1 MRVLILDPWGVNGPA
16 KYLNGLA
23 YGVSESAEV
32 SLFTNFYFKK
42 TTHANFKSYNIFF
55 RFSEKRKKN
64 LARKIIRGAEYILG
78 YMKIFRYLKRMEEFD
93 VIHINW
99 LLMYKLDV
107 FFLKKLHCYCKKI
120 VYTAHNIKPHI
131 DGERYKLEL
140 NSIYQEVDKIVLHG
154 DEIKKEFIQSFPQ
167 YSDKVYLQ
175 YHGADVNAD
184 TKYNISK
191 VPIDIQKKITDCHKV
206 YLFIGSLFY
215 NKGIDRVIPFW
226 DKVTK
231 NSLLIIAGKVEN
243 NYKEFYAAKENY
255 SGNHILFLDYYISD
269 NLLNYLTNIADVL
282 LLPYR
287 HASMSGVVFTAAD
300 FSKPIVCTKT
310 GSIHEYVNENM
321 AFIVDNKTDALQSII
336 QTIDSNY
343 SKEEL
348 KRMGECLKTHIQ
360 DICNWKNIGKKLVEE
375 CYSA

>member
-1 MRVLILDPWGVNGPA
+1 MRVLVLDPWGVNGPS
-16 KYLNGLA
+16 KYLNGLV
-23 YGVSESAEV
+23 YGLSESAEV
-32 SLFTNFYFKK
+32 YLFTNYYFKK
-42 TTHANFKSYNIFF
+42 TTNASFQVHNIFF
-55 RFSEKRKKN
+55 KLSEKMKN
-64 LARKIIRGAEYILG
+64 GMARKLIRGAEYIIG
-78 YMKIFRYLKRMEEFD
+78 YLKIFCFLKKMKEFD

-99 LLMYKLDV
+99 LLMYNMDV
-107 FFLKKLHCYCKKI
+107 LFLKRLHRYCKKI
-120 VYTAHNIKPHI
+120 VYTAHNVEPHI
-131 DGERYKLEL
+131 EGERYKTEL
-140 NSIYQEVDKIVLHG
+140 DRIYQEVDKIVLHG
-154 DEIKKEFIQSFPQ
+154 EGIKNEFMHIFPK
-167 YSDKVYLQ
+167 YSEKVYLQ
-175 YHGADVNAD
+175 HHGADIGVD

-231 NSLLIIAGKVEN
+231 NSLLIIAGKAEN
-243 NYKEFYAAKENY
+243 SYKEFYTAKGNY
-255 SGNHILFLDYYISD
+255 SGNHILFLDYYIPD
-269 NLLNYLTNIADVL
+269 NLLNYLANNADVL

-348 KRMGECLKTHIQ
+348 KRMGECLKAHIQ

>member
-1 MRVLILDPWGVNGPA
+1 M
-16 KYLNGLA
+16 
-23 YGVSESAEV
+23 
-32 SLFTNFYFKK
+32 
-42 TTHANFKSYNIFF
+42 
-55 RFSEKRKKN
+55 
-64 LARKIIRGAEYILG
+64 
-78 YMKIFRYLKRMEEFD
+78 
-93 VIHINW
+93 
-99 LLMYKLDV
+99 
-107 FFLKKLHCYCKKI
+107 
-120 VYTAHNIKPHI
+120 
-131 DGERYKLEL
+131 
-140 NSIYQEVDKIVLHG
+140 LHG
-154 DEIKKEFIQSFPQ
+154 EGIKNEFMHIFPK
-167 YSDKVYLQ
+167 YSEKVYLQ
-175 YHGADVNAD
+175 RHGADIDVD

-231 NSLLIIAGKVEN
+231 NSLLIIAGKAEN
-243 NYKEFYAAKENY
+243 SYKEFYAAKENY
-255 SGNHILFLDYYISD
+255 SGNHILFLDYYIPD
-269 NLLNYLTNIADVL
+269 NLLNYLANNADVL

-348 KRMGECLKTHIQ
+348 KRMGECLKAHIQ